1 MEAGKMVNSRKALV
15 VGIDDYSSVPLH
27 GCVNDAEEVAQLL
40 SRNDDK
46 SVNFSVQIK
55 TSKTDQIN
63 KSSLKRWIIDCFSGD
78 DEIALFY
85 FSGHGQI
92 DSTGG
97 YIVTPDYAPLDW
109 GISMQDILSCANDSK
124 CQNRIIILDCCHSGS
139 VGSIN
144 TLGQQTAVIN
154 EGVTIL
160 TASKFDESAAEING
174 HGVFTELLL
183 EALKGGAA
191 DITGDISPGNIYAYI
206 DRALGPWGQRP
217 VFKTN
222 VKRFISLRTAL
233 PPIDISVVRKITE
246 YFEEPTTKLRLDP
259 SFEPTNN
266 NKVKHKVIKPYSD
279 KCNTV
284 IFNNLQMLESVG
296 LVVPD
301 GTPHMYYA
309 AMESKSCKLTSVGQH
324 YWRLVKEGR
333 I

>member
-1 MEAGKMVNSRKALV
+1 MSNTRKALV
-15 VGIDDYSSVPLH
+15 VGIDDYSVVPLK
-27 GCVNDAEEVAQLL
+27 GCVNDAEDVASLL
-40 SRNDDK
+40 SRNDNGN
-46 SVNFSVQIK
+46 VNFDVQLK

-63 KSSLKRWIIDCFSGD
+63 KSALRRWISDCFSGD
-78 DEIALFY
+78 DDIALFY
-85 FSGHGQI
+85 FSGHGTI
-92 DSTGG
+92 DSVGG
-97 YIVTPDYAPLDW
+97 YIVTPDYAPMDW
-109 GISMQDILSCANDSK
+109 GISMQDILTFANNSQCK
-124 CQNRIIILDCCHSGS
+124 NKIIILDCCHSGS
-139 VGSIN
+139 VGSIS

-160 TASKFDESAAEING
+160 TASKHDETAAEVNG
-174 HGVFTELLL
+174 HGVFTDLFT

-191 DITGDISPGNIYAYI
+191 DITGNISPGSIYAYI
-206 DRALGPWGQRP
+206 DRALGPWEQRP

-222 VKRFISLRTAL
+222 VKRFVSLRTVTA
-233 PPIDISVVRKITE
+233 PIDIGVVRKIAD
-246 YFEEPTTKLRLDP
+246 YFSEPTKKIPLNP

-266 NKVKHKVIKPYSD
+266 CDIEHKVVEPYSN
-279 KCNTV
+279 KENV
-284 IFNNLQMLESVG
+284 AIFGDLQKLESVG